1 MREQD
6 REGVAKLLPVI
17 TEFEKTF
24 WDGLQARKLMVQEC
38 PECGHVQFPPSPVCT
53 SCLSPKVAWKEC
65 SGKAT
70 LWSKVIF
77 HKQYLA
83 PYGDVPYGVVIA
95 ALQEGPLVTGRMPL
109 EELQEASFDA
119 PLTLDCVTTADG
131 TVLANFVLS

>member
-17 TEFEKTF
+17 TEFEKAF
-24 WDGLQARKLMVQEC
+24 WDGLQAKKLMVQVC
-38 PECGHVQFPPSPVCT
+38 PECGHIQFPPSPVCT
-53 SCLSPKVAWKEC
+53 NCLSPEVKWKEC
-65 SGKAT
+65 SGKAK

-83 PYGDVPYGVVIA
+83 PYGDVPYGVVMA
-95 ALQEGPLVTGRMPL
+95 ELEEGPLVTGRMPL

-119 PLTLDCVTTADG
+119 SLRLDFVETVDG
-131 TVLANFVLS
+131 TVLAHFVLS